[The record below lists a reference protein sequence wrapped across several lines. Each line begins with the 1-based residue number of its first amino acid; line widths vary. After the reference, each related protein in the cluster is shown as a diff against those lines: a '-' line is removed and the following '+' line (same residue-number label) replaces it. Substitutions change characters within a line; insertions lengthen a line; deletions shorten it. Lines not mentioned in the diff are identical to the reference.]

1 MYEKEKGKCAF
12 VNFIRR
18 TTLEYKKKAHQQY
31 RYSTAPDWG
40 HRPLYHAGHPCF
52 LWERRRPVRICW
64 MESTTGCRTSGTQK
78 WIGHKRAGTSLE
90 TDVPA
95 LFLFMLPASF
105 SSALSAW
112 RTASAPPH
120 FGNKCFRIGQR
131 KPIIR
136 THPLSEKGSDYMG
149 LSCVDK
155 KDAIAFLLC
164 QTELWNSTISTPPV
178 NFTLLSIYLD
188 LFRLF
193 MVQKN
198 ICLL

>member
-136 THPLSEKGSDYMG
+136 THLLSEKGSDYRG
-149 LSCVDK
+149 LAQCGK
-155 KDAIAFLLC
+155 
-164 QTELWNSTISTPPV
+164 TTICRTRYGT
-178 NFTLLSIYLD
+178 TLFHR
-188 LFRLF
+188 FRSEERR
-193 MVQKN
+193 VGKE
-198 ICLL
+198 C